1 MGVQGRKLKK
11 NDCSREW
18 CIEEEEVKRGH
29 IGNNIGE
36 RSSQSSTGPSKIKK
50 SSLGK
55 ILKKNK
61 KKGGKS
67 AVYPLPTLLAIPM
80 LGHAIISFG

>member
-29 IGNNIGE
+29 IGKWRKWREAE
-36 RSSQSSTGPSKIKK
+36 RERKWD
-50 SSLGK
+50 
-55 ILKKNK
+55 
-61 KKGGKS
+61 
-67 AVYPLPTLLAIPM
+67 M
-80 LGHAIISFG
+80 LREKVIVHSDCCYCVHSNV

>member
-61 KKGGKS
+61 KKGGGGE
-67 AVYPLPTLLAIPM
+67 VQCIPYQ
-80 LGHAIISFG
+80 HYWRYQC